1 MKTERIA
8 AIDILRCIAIIG
20 MVLSANIGFYSD
32 LPAWMFHAQT
42 PPPDYAFDPT
52 SVGLTWVDLVFPF
65 FLFPMGAAFP
75 LAMRKRVERGESTA
89 SMVLSLFRRWVVL
102 ILFALV
108 LGNAYSVAASHAPQ
122 WQHSLFKVFMWA
134 SLFLALLHPGKP
146 SKSAKSSGL
155 SKLSN
160 ESRTYIL
167 NGTGLCLLIA
177 GLAIQYF
184 IFGIP
189 LTTSNDIIIT
199 ILANVA
205 FFGGLIWL
213 LTKDSLRLRW
223 LIFLFVAA
231 IKACDSYIPEFSAA
245 IDAIP
250 ECGWLFSI
258 DYLQYLLI
266 AIPGSVV
273 GDKILSYIKPSNS
286 AGSVHPLHEC
296 GSLSQPSDEYSEEVR
311 AVNNSISA
319 VDNLVNQ
326 SNSESTA
333 SDMEIGKSRPL
344 MIVASFVALAAV
356 VLQLWG
362 LYTRNVAA
370 DFGISFAL
378 ASAFVLLTFRN
389 RSLWSDVAVIGF
401 ALMLAGIVF
410 DPIDGGITKD
420 YCNLSY
426 LLTTGGM
433 AMIVTSSLLCWE
445 MVAGVKSRFLSSVG
459 QNPMVAY
466 TIAYFLIGPVLTLTG
481 LMPLIDSLSAGSP
494 FWGLFK
500 GLIITLLMMVGT
512 ALCTRLKLFWRS

>member
-1 MKTERIA
+1 MMKTERIA

-89 SMVLSLFRRWVVL
+89 SMVLSLFRRWMVL

-108 LGNAYSVAASHAPQ
+108 LGNAYSAAASQAPQ
-122 WQHSLFKVFMWA
+122 WQHSLFKIFIWA

-155 SKLSN
+155 SKQSN
-160 ESRTYIL
+160 VKITYIL
-167 NGTGLCLLIA
+167 NGIGFCLLIA

-184 IFGIP
+184 VFGIP
-189 LTTSNDIIIT
+189 LSTSNDIIIT

-213 LTKDSLRLRW
+213 LTKDNLRLRW

-245 IDAIP
+245 VDAIP

-273 GDKILSYIKPSNS
+273 GDKILSYIKVSRREDDGHS
-286 AGSVHPLHEC
+286 CSIT
-296 GSLSQPSDEYSEEVR
+296 GSLSYSSNGVSDAIST
-311 AVNNSISA
+311 VNNSI
-319 VDNLVNQ
+319 
-326 SNSESTA
+326 
-333 SDMEIGKSRPL
+333 I
-344 MIVASFVALAAV
+344 ASFVALAAV
-356 VLQLWG
+356 ILQLWG

-378 ASAFVLLTFRN
+378 AVAFVLMTFRN
-389 RSLWSDVAVIGF
+389 RSLWSDVAVTGF

-466 TIAYFLIGPVLTLTG
+466 TIAYFLIGPILTITG
-481 LMPLIDSLSAGSP
+481 LMPLMDSLSAGSP

-500 GLIITLLMMVGT
+500 GLIITLLMMIGT

>member
-1 MKTERIA
+1 MRTERIA
-8 AIDILRCIAIIG
+8 AIDIIRCIAIIG

-75 LAMRKRVERGESTA
+75 LAMRKRVDRGESVT
-89 SMVLSLFRRWVVL
+89 SLILSLFRRWVVL

-108 LGNAYSVAASHAPQ
+108 LGNAYSVAASQAPQ
-122 WQHSLFKVFMWA
+122 WQHSIFKIFVWG
-134 SLFLALLHPGKP
+134 SLFLALLHPGKSS
-146 SKSAKSSGL
+146 SK
-155 SKLSN
+155 
-160 ESRTYIL
+160 RVYIL
-167 NGTGLCLLIA
+167 NATGICLLLA
-177 GLAIQYF
+177 GLAIQRF
-184 IFGIP
+184 IFGVE
-189 LTTSNDIIIT
+189 LSTSNDIIIA

-205 FFGGLIWL
+205 FFGGMIWL
-213 LTKDSLRLRW
+213 LTKDNLRLRW
-223 LIFLFVAA
+223 LIFLFVATV
-231 IKACDSYIPEFSAA
+231 KAADSYIPEFAA
-245 IDAIP
+245 AVDAIP
-250 ECGWLFSI
+250 ACSWLFSI

-273 GDKILSYIKPSNS
+273 GDMILSFVKDSAASRSDASPATSKVLNATTDADSESKKP
-286 AGSVHPLHEC
+286 H
-296 GSLSQPSDEYSEEVR
+296 
-311 AVNNSISA
+311 
-319 VDNLVNQ
+319 
-326 SNSESTA
+326 NSESG
-333 SDMEIGKSRPL
+333 SSIRQNLKSRSC
-344 MIVASFVALAAV
+344 MIVASVIALAAV
-356 VLQLWG
+356 ILQLWG

-370 DFGISFAL
+370 DFGISFVL
-378 ASAFVLLTFRN
+378 AGVFVLLTFRN
-389 RSLWSDVAVIGF
+389 HSLWSEVAVIGF
-401 ALMLAGIVF
+401 ALMLVGIGF

-445 MVAGVKSRFLSSVG
+445 MVAGLKSRFLSSVG

-466 TIAYFLIGPVLTLTG
+466 TIAYFLIGPILTLTG

-494 FWGLFK
+494 FWGLSK
-500 GLIITLLMMVGT
+500 GVIITLLMMLGT

>member
-1 MKTERIA
+1 MMKTERIA

-108 LGNAYSVAASHAPQ
+108 LGNAYSVAASQAPQ
-122 WQHSLFKVFMWA
+122 WQHSLFKVFIWA

-155 SKLSN
+155 SKQSN
-160 ESRTYIL
+160 VKITYIL
-167 NGTGLCLLIA
+167 NGIGLCLLLA
-177 GLAIQYF
+177 GLAIQRF
-184 IFGIP
+184 VFGIP
-189 LTTSNDIIIT
+189 LSSSNDIIIT

-213 LTKDSLRLRW
+213 LTKDNLRLRW

-273 GDKILSYIKPSNS
+273 GDKILSYIKVSRRED
-286 AGSVHPLHEC
+286 GVHSC
-296 GSLSQPSDEYSEEVR
+296 SITGSLSNSSNGVSDPIST
-311 AVNNSISA
+311 VNNSI
-319 VDNLVNQ
+319 
-326 SNSESTA
+326 
-333 SDMEIGKSRPL
+333 I
-344 MIVASFVALAAV
+344 ASFVALAAV
-356 VLQLWG
+356 ILQLWG

-378 ASAFVLLTFRN
+378 AAAFVLMTFRN
-389 RSLWSDVAVIGF
+389 RSLWSDVAVTGF

-466 TIAYFLIGPVLTLTG
+466 TIAYFLIGPILTLTG
-481 LMPLIDSLSAGSP
+481 LMPLMDSLSAGSP